1 MSIYIKFYIVRV
13 GGGKVA
19 KPSMFSKDYDERMRK
34 RKKIRRILTMIVV
47 LLVIIGAVLFSSN
60 IGNSIKIGL
69 DKVNNKVNDKNKNGL
84 KNTESK
90 EKTISKEKEE
100 NQQQV
105 TKTEKQNENKS
116 EVDTNKGTQVI
127 KLSNGEEINLVYSI
141 ANNQRQYIEVLSK
154 TIQYSISPTKKRIVL
169 LEKNTQNIILV
180 DEMGSVKDITKKEYV
195 STKGTV
201 FSKDSVLKNNPGY
214 IWSSLPKFI
223 DDNNI
228 IYISQL
234 PWFNRGEDKFIW
246 RYTVSANVHN
256 QIITEGGEISGK
268 EISYG
273 KLLKDG
279 LEVIIDGNVNIIK

>member
-1 MSIYIKFYIVRV
+1 M
-13 GGGKVA
+13 A

-47 LLVIIGAVLFSSN
+47 LLGIIGAVLFSGN

-201 FSKDSVLKNNPGY
+201 FSKDSVLKNNQGY

-246 RYTVSANVHN
+246 KYTVSNNVHN

>member
-1 MSIYIKFYIVRV
+1 M
-13 GGGKVA
+13 A

-60 IGNSIKIGL
+60 IGNSIKIGI
-69 DKVNNKVNDKNKNGL
+69 DKVNNKVNDKNGL

-100 NQQQV
+100 NQQQA
-105 TKTEKQNENKS
+105 TKTEKQNENKN
-116 EVDTNKGTQVI
+116 EVNTNKGTQVI
-127 KLSNGEEINLVYSI
+127 KLSNGEEIKLVYSI

-246 RYTVSANVHN
+246 KYTVSNNVHN

>member
-1 MSIYIKFYIVRV
+1 M
-13 GGGKVA
+13 A

-246 RYTVSANVHN
+246 RYTVSDNVHN

-273 KLLKDG
+273 ELLKDR

>member
-1 MSIYIKFYIVRV
+1 M
-13 GGGKVA
+13 A

-34 RKKIRRILTMIVV
+34 RKKIRRILTMSVV
-47 LLVIIGAVLFSSN
+47 LLVIIGAVLFGSN

-105 TKTEKQNENKS
+105 TKTQKQNENKNK
-116 EVDTNKGTQVI
+116 VDTNKGTQVI
-127 KLSNGEEINLVYSI
+127 KLSNGEEVKLTYSTV
-141 ANNQRQYIEVLSK
+141 NNQRAYIEVLPK

-169 LEKNTQNIILV
+169 LEKNTQNVILV

-246 RYTVSANVHN
+246 RYTISANVHN